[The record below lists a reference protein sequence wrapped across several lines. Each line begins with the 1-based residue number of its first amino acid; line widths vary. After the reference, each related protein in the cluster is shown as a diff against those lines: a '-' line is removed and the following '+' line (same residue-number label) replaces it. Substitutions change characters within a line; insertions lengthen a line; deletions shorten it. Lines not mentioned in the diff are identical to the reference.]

1 MTDSTDMPLELQPL
15 RAPAR
20 RRSGGRRSE
29 LERLVDRTVLGPT
42 HPELGTCWLFTGT
55 TTPYGRIAKA
65 QDRTATRT
73 GSAGSSFAATFQE
86 TRSFIIGAAS
96 MRAGTQ
102 TILSSSPTP
111 RTNCTCARP
120 TASTAT
126 RCPVT
131 ICGSARTECEPAG
144 RATRPTSVPSGSAT
158 PAGTTLARNPH
169 SLRYVNRSADA
180 ASPTSCRSL

>member
-1 MTDSTDMPLELQPL
+1 
-15 RAPAR
+15 
-20 RRSGGRRSE
+20 
-29 LERLVDRTVLGPT
+29 
-42 HPELGTCWLFTGT
+42 
-55 TTPYGRIAKA
+55 
-65 QDRTATRT
+65 
-73 GSAGSSFAATFQE
+73 
-86 TRSFIIGAAS
+86 

-102 TILSSSPTP
+102 TISSSSP

-180 ASPTSCRSL
+180 ASSTARLMPPLPRRAARCRASGVPVLSHAIWSTSHLNWTNPRACLTQLVRTALRHLRRLTETGPRHALSHVIWSAPPLLSRLGLDAARQNNG